1 SSIVDPGRRS
11 RGWSSAQL
19 EESTVTLQK
28 PEIHSINAVTFGT
41 RDMARAVRFY
51 QALGF
56 VMAYGGET
64 ADFTSF
70 RVGAGHLNLTA
81 SLPSASDGTHVIF
94 YVDDVDAMYAHVLAH
109 GFSPHPPPPHPPCP

>member
-19 EESTVTLQK
+19 EESTVTSRK

-56 VMAYGGET
+56 MMAYGGET

-70 RVGAGHLNLTA
+70 RVGAGHLNLSA
-81 SLPSASDGTHVIF
+81 ALPSASDGTRAIF
-94 YVDDVDAMYAHVLAH
+94 YVADVAAL
-109 GFSPHPPPPHPPCP
+109 